1 MEGSSAGRQSP
12 RFSYDACPVVLG
24 ALLGVLGFVALVKG
38 EIVPTEITGA
48 VIGLV
53 VTCWVITSLLG
64 YCLCTR
70 ISPQDVWRRL
80 NRNTSE
86 TESGQDI
93 GNIINTSD
101 ENLIR
106 LIYGL
111 ANTRRVGSAENEV
124 NPRDDDKP
132 PDYDKLNFTPI
143 VNIDSNSSTSTG
155 SISNSGESSPPG
167 YDEATQRS

>member
-70 ISPQDVWRRL
+70 I
-80 NRNTSE
+80 
-86 TESGQDI
+86 
-93 GNIINTSD
+93 
-101 ENLIR
+101 
-106 LIYGL
+106 
-111 ANTRRVGSAENEV
+111 RVGSAENEV